1 MKKYNDIQLFCVLPC
16 NNHYENWGENY
27 KNRLKNLMKN
37 CTKNILVQ
45 KDYTDD
51 CFFKRNKYLVDKSN
65 VVLGVYNINLTK
77 SGTKNTLKYAI
88 SQGKK

>member
-1 MKKYNDIQLFCVLPC
+1 M
-16 NNHYENWGENY
+16 
-27 KNRLKNLMKN
+27 
-37 CTKNILVQ
+37 Q

-65 VVLGVYNINLTK
+65 VVLGVYDINLTK

-88 SQGKK
+88 NQNKEVIILNINDLEIYKHFIL